1 MRYRP
6 VFKQL
11 QLQSQQS
18 AVDSRDAISHW
29 LDADTSRNS
38 PSASRPEVEVAQ
50 PPTSPSPS
58 ASPPRPQLQSRV
70 RRRKPLQPLQQSHG
84 NQLTAVQPS
93 RKRKMAD
100 RDDEEEESERAS
112 RGGRELRDRNALQKT
127 EKCRFN
133 EEQGLHGQQIHNQYE
148 YTQQGRPQ
156 RRQSPV
162 KATASGPPSTPRGL
176 DQVASAT
183 PVFDAGRGA
192 LPKVQQSP
200 SKGSSNPSNQ
210 SAVSQRAQM
219 ARLEKPIQFVT
230 SKQRFESNKDKAPA
244 ANLWFVYIRSGSQE
258 KVVPSS
264 LKVKPTSEM
273 SVGFA
278 DRSCRKTPKLSSRQP
293 SSYARCQKKIT
304 SLPKS
309 SPTFAKPT
317 MACCGST

>member
-1 MRYRP
+1 MRFRP
-6 VFKQL
+6 VFDQL
-11 QLQSQQS
+11 HSEQS
-18 AVDSRDAISHW
+18 AVDSPDAVFDW
-29 LDADTSRNS
+29 LNASRNS
-38 PSASRPEVEVAQ
+38 SPRPEVAQ

-70 RRRKPLQPLQQSHG
+70 RRRKPLQQSDG
-84 NQLTAVQPS
+84 NQFTAVQPS

-100 RDDEEEESERAS
+100 RDDKESERAS
-112 RGGRELRDRNALQKT
+112 RGGRELRDRNALQRR
-127 EKCRFN
+127 ENGRFN
-133 EEQGLHGQQIHNQYE
+133 KEQGLHDQQINNQDG
-148 YTQQGRPQ
+148 YTQRGRSH

-162 KATASGPPSTPRGL
+162 KATGNGPPSTPRGS
-176 DQVASAT
+176 DHVAPAT

-192 LPKVQQSP
+192 LPKVQSP
-200 SKGSSNPSNQ
+200 SKGSSNPSSQ
-210 SAVSQRAQM
+210 SAVSQHAQM

-264 LKVKPTSEM
+264 LKVKPISET

-278 DRSCRKTPKLSSRQP
+278 DRSCRKTPKLSLRQP

-317 MACCGST
+317 IACCGST

>member
-6 VFKQL
+6 VFK

-18 AVDSRDAISHW
+18 AVDSRDAISDW
-29 LDADTSRNS
+29 LDSSRNS
-38 PSASRPEVEVAQ
+38 PSRPEVAQ
-50 PPTSPSPS
+50 SPTSPSPS
-58 ASPPRPQLQSRV
+58 ASPPRSQLQSRV
-70 RRRKPLQPLQQSHG
+70 RRRKPLQQSHG

-100 RDDEEEESERAS
+100 RDDEESERAS
-112 RGGRELRDRNALQKT
+112 RGGRELRERNALQKT

-133 EEQGLHGQQIHNQYE
+133 KEQGLHGQQIHNQYG
-148 YTQQGRPQ
+148 YTQQGRSH

-162 KATASGPPSTPRGL
+162 KATANGPPSTPRGL
-176 DQVASAT
+176 DQVAPAT

-192 LPKVQQSP
+192 LPKVQSP
-200 SKGSSNPSNQ
+200 SKGSSHPSSQ

-278 DRSCRKTPKLSSRQP
+278 DRSCRKTPKLSLRQP

-317 MACCGST
+317 IACCGST

>member
-1 MRYRP
+1 MFACHVLTLMTIMRYRP

-11 QLQSQQS
+11 QSQQS
-18 AVDSRDAISHW
+18 ALDSRDSISDW
-29 LDADTSRNS
+29 LDASPHPHHNS
-38 PSASRPEVEVAQ
+38 PSRTELAQ

-58 ASPPRPQLQSRV
+58 ASPPRPQLQSHV
-70 RRRKPLQPLQQSHG
+70 QRRKPLQQSHG

-100 RDDEEEESERAS
+100 RDDEESERAS
-112 RGGRELRDRNALQKT
+112 RGGRELRDRNALNK
-127 EKCRFN
+127 
-133 EEQGLHGQQIHNQYE
+133 EQGLHGQQIHNQYA
-148 YTQQGRPQ
+148 YTQQEGRSH

-162 KATASGPPSTPRGL
+162 KATANGPPSTPRGL
-176 DQVASAT
+176 DQVAPAT
-183 PVFDAGRGA
+183 PVFDAGRGGGA
-192 LPKVQQSP
+192 LPMVQSP
-200 SKGSSNPSNQ
+200 SKGSSNPSSQ

-244 ANLWFVYIRSGSQE
+244 AKLWFVYIRSGSQE

-273 SVGFA
+273 SVGLA
-278 DRSCRKTPKLSSRQP
+278 DRSCRKTPKLSLRQP

-304 SLPKS
+304 SLPTS

-317 MACCGST
+317 IACCGST

>member
-1 MRYRP
+1 M
-6 VFKQL
+6 FK

-18 AVDSRDAISHW
+18 TVDSRNAISNW
-29 LDADTSRNS
+29 LDTSRNS
-38 PSASRPEVEVAQ
+38 PSSPKVAQ

-70 RRRKPLQPLQQSHG
+70 RRRKPLQQSHS
-84 NQLTAVQPS
+84 NQLNAVQPS

-100 RDDEEEESERAS
+100 RDDEESEHAS
-112 RGGRELRDRNALQKT
+112 RSGRELRDRNALQKT
-127 EKCRFN
+127 EKCRSN
-133 EEQGLHGQQIHNQYE
+133 KEQGLHGQQTYTQYGD
-148 YTQQGRPQ
+148 TQQGRSHP
-156 RRQSPV
+156 RQSPV
-162 KATASGPPSTPRGL
+162 KATANRPPSTPRGL
-176 DQVASAT
+176 DQVEPAT
-183 PVFDAGRGA
+183 PVFDSGRAA
-192 LPKVQQSP
+192 LLKLQSP
-200 SKGSSNPSNQ
+200 SKGSSNPSSQ

-244 ANLWFVYIRSGSQE
+244 AKLWFVYIRSGSQE

-278 DRSCRKTPKLSSRQP
+278 DRWCRKTPKLSLRQL

-317 MACCGST
+317 IACCGST

>member
-11 QLQSQQS
+11 QMQSQQS
-18 AVDSRDAISHW
+18 AVDSSDAISHW
-29 LDADTSRNS
+29 LDASRNS
-38 PSASRPEVEVAQ
+38 NSPSRPEVAQ

-70 RRRKPLQPLQQSHG
+70 RRRKPLQQSHG

-100 RDDEEEESERAS
+100 RDDEESERAS
-112 RGGRELRDRNALQKT
+112 RGGRELRDRNAMQKT
-127 EKCRFN
+127 EKCRFDK
-133 EEQGLHGQQIHNQYE
+133 EQGLHGQQIHNQYG
-148 YTQQGRPQ
+148 YIQQGRPQ

-162 KATASGPPSTPRGL
+162 KATANGPPSTPRGL
-176 DQVASAT
+176 DQVAPAT

-192 LPKVQQSP
+192 FPKVQSP
-200 SKGSSNPSNQ
+200 SKGSSNPSSQ

-273 SVGFA
+273 SVGVA
-278 DRSCRKTPKLSSRQP
+278 DRSCRKTPKL
-293 SSYARCQKKIT
+293 
-304 SLPKS
+304 
-309 SPTFAKPT
+309 
-317 MACCGST
+317 